1 MSESLSRHPFGI
13 HVRVAR
19 GCAWTALLIC
29 ALALV
34 GCNRGPARYPVSGAV
49 SWKGEP
55 IQEGDIIFEPEDPNH
70 LPETGKVVNGHYE
83 MKVTAGRKKVRL
95 FASREKAGAN
105 KAMGPGERE
114 AIIPPDYN
122 ARSAITAEV
131 TATGPNQFDFHL
143 PMKK

>member
-1 MSESLSRHPFGI
+1 MSESLSGI
-13 HVRVAR
+13 PIRVAR
-19 GCAWTALLIC
+19 WC
-29 ALALV
+29 ALTGLLMCAVGVV
-34 GCNRGPARYPVSGAV
+34 GCDRAAARYPVSGAV

-55 IQEGDIIFEPEDPNH
+55 VQEGDIIFEPEDPNH
-70 LPETGKVVNGHYE
+70 LPEAGKVVNGHYE

-95 FASREKAGAN
+95 YASKEKPAVH
-105 KAMGPGERE
+105 KAMGPSERE
-114 AIIPPDYN
+114 PIIPPDYN